1 MDSRQ
6 LEDTN
11 SRKKNNLP
19 KISFS
24 LPSCKSLVE
33 VKFDFLN
40 KNFPEGPTICI
51 IAASA
56 ALVLGSGMLVGRADP
71 PYRSH
76 MMLKSPYKRSLTT
89 ISGMSSELLGNEK
102 SQSFALFAL

>member
-11 SRKKNNLP
+11 SRRKKNLP
-19 KISFS
+19 KIPFS

-33 VKFDFLN
+33 VKFDSLN
-40 KNFPEGPTICI
+40 KNFPEGPTICM

-76 MMLKSPYKRSLTT
+76 MMLNSVYKPTI